1 MAAARDAGLPND
13 PEFRSAFGS
22 YIEWGSR
29 LAVENSQAGAKP
41 PAHMPMPRWD
51 WHTAAEPPGPRVSAL
66 APPGREDEP
75 EPLWPAAD
83 ETPRFERHIRPLF
96 RRGDRQSMSFA
107 FDLWSHDDVSQHA
120 RPSSISWQPAPCP
133 VIALGRRRKSTSSD
147 AGSRR
152 ADQPEPMRPS
162 YGQPS
167 GSRRGSGRRAAFS
180 GRSAST

>member
-120 RPSSISWQPAPCP
+120 PAILDLLAAGTMPCDSAWPKEKIDVFRRWIEAGRPA
-133 VIALGRRRKSTSSD
+133 
-147 AGSRR
+147 
-152 ADQPEPMRPS
+152 
-162 YGQPS
+162 
-167 GSRRGSGRRAAFS
+167 
-180 GRSAST
+180 